1 MTHHYSDTAILL
13 AGGTGTRI
21 GGPIPKQFMPLGG
34 LPLALH
40 SFKVFLACPQID
52 EIVVVCPEAYQHL
65 FSTSGN
71 DKSVRFASP
80 GNRRQ
85 DSVFNGLEK
94 SISSSPLV
102 CIHDG
107 ARPFINAGMVGKVLE
122 EAHNCGA
129 ATVAV
134 PLKFTVKEADS
145 SGNVINTPD
154 RSKLWEIQ
162 TPQVVSRALLRKG
175 FDYALAN
182 GLTVTDDVSLV
193 ELIGGKVKLVE
204 GSHTNI
210 KLTVP
215 SDIAFAETLLKHTL

>member
-1 MTHHYSDTAILL
+1 MTHRFTATAILL

-21 GGPIPKQFMPLGG
+21 GGPIPKQFLPLGG

-40 SFKVFLACPQID
+40 SFKVLLACPQIS

-65 FSTSGN
+65 FSTT

-85 DSVFNGLEK
+85 DSVFNGLEM

-107 ARPFINAGMVGKVLE
+107 ARPFINVSMVGKVLE

-162 TPQVVSRALLRKG
+162 TPQAVSRPLLRKG
-175 FDYALAN
+175 FDYAIAN

-215 SDIAFAETLLKHTL
+215 SDIALAETLLKHSL